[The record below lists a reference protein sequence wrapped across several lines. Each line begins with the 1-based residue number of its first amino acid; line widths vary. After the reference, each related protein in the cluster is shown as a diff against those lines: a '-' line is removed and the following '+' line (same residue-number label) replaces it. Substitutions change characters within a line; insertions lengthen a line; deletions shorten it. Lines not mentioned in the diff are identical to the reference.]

1 MAKWRTV
8 ELGRMSWEEVA
19 EVIPERPVI
28 LLPIGTVEQH
38 GPHLPVNADN
48 MVAHF
53 VATRAAEQANAL
65 VAPGINYGCS
75 AVFRRFPGTIP
86 VRQET
91 LAAVL
96 RDVCESL
103 IAQGFRRLVFVDN
116 HGGNEGVCEQVA
128 RELKAAHG
136 IVIGNI
142 YPWNLG
148 YSLMRD
154 TYEDVASAYGHGAEP
169 ETSAMLAM
177 FPDDVTRERMTAG
190 RYQPFAGW
198 QVQSYSKV
206 DVPGQSVTGTVYL
219 DSDEVAPTGV
229 TGDQRETSAE
239 RGRVWIERVV
249 GFAVDFIRHYDAVTA
264 DADWARI
271 PADTGTVAPHRH
283 FDR

>member
-53 VATRAAEQANAL
+53 VATHAADRTNAL
-65 VAPGINYGCS
+65 VAPAINYGCS

-103 IAQGFRRLVFVDN
+103 VAQGFRRIVFVDN
-116 HGGNEGVCEQVA
+116 HGGNEGACEQVA

-136 IVIGNI
+136 IVIGSI

-148 YSLMRD
+148 YGLMRD
-154 TYEDVASAYGHGAEP
+154 TYEDVTSAYGHGAEP

-177 FPDDVTRERMTAG
+177 FPEDVSRERMASG
-190 RYQPFAGW
+190 GYQPFAGW
-198 QVQSYSKV
+198 QPQTYAKV
-206 DVPGQSVTGTVYL
+206 TVPGQPVAGTVYL
-219 DSDEVAPTGV
+219 DSDEVAPNGV
-229 TGDQRETSAE
+229 TGSQRETSAE
-239 RGRVWIERVV
+239 RGRLWIERVV

-264 DADWARI
+264 DAGWAQV
-271 PADTGTVAPHRH
+271 PADTGTVPPRRAGA
-283 FDR
+283 